1 VRAGEVNAF
10 LQEIAGR
17 RISLKDFRML
27 VASAGALQALA
38 ATAPADSAV
47 KRRRQVRDAVVEIAE
62 GLDNTPT
69 VCRTSY
75 VHDAVITAFE
85 AGALRHTKKS
95 KSPVA
100 QAELLARIVAKHAG

>member
-1 VRAGEVNAF
+1 
-10 LQEIAGR
+10 
-17 RISLKDFRML
+17 LKDFRTL
-27 VASAGALQALA
+27 VASAGAVQALV
-38 ATAPADSAV
+38 ATIPADSAAQ
-47 KRRRQVRDAVVEIAE
+47 RRRQVRDAVVEIAE
-62 GLDNTPT
+62 ELANTPT

-85 AGALRHTKKS
+85 AGALQRTKKS